1 MNPKPLI
8 IDHQV
13 ALEKAAR
20 YCAYQERCHQDI
32 ERKLKDWNVDPEIQD
47 DVISELIQQN
57 FLNEERFALTYVRG
71 KVNIKKWGRYK
82 IKLELKSRQVSEYS
96 INKALKE
103 IDEENYILN
112 LQEVLEKKR
121 TTVTGKSAYEIRA
134 KIFQYLLSKGY
145 EAQLINEQL
154 DNYGITG

>member
-8 IDHQV
+8 IDYQV

>member
-8 IDHQV
+8 IDYQV

-47 DVISELIQQN
+47 EVISELIQQN

-121 TTVTGKSAYEIRA
+121 TSVTGKTAYEIRA

-145 EAQLINEQL
+145 EAELINEHL